1 MGNRELPKQGKF
13 DIFRNFAI
21 FNLAGFIGFILGT
34 AAFTASMLVFPNPTF
49 AWLFANGVG
58 GISHFSANYIMQRQ
72 KKEKIV
78 KNFIV
83 FNATG
88 IIGFIVSTVAF
99 AATIIYIQHP
109 TAAWLIGSTPG
120 ALAHFILNDKAI
132 NLNLKLNTNLF
143 KRKTSTANPHTKPA
157 PKRQNY

>member
-1 MGNRELPKQGKF
+1 MGNRELPKAGRLN
-13 DIFRNFAI
+13 IFRNFAI

-34 AAFTASMLVFPNPTF
+34 AAFAASMLVYSNPTF
-49 AWLFANGVG
+49 AWLFANGIG

-88 IIGFIVSTVAF
+88 LIGFFVSTVAF
-99 AATIIYIQHP
+99 AAAIIFIQHS
-109 TAAWLIGSTPG
+109 TVAWLIGSAPG
-120 ALAHFILNDKAI
+120 ALAHFILNNKATNLDLKPKHQTSNKAI
-132 NLNLKLNTNLF
+132 K
-143 KRKTSTANPHTKPA
+143 S
-157 PKRQNY
+157 